1 MKFVNFCMILTMLF
15 CGCSKESNN
24 QQKEK
29 IETTQQKNSD
39 LNSTNTSSSVSKKT
53 VIKTVESHSPT
64 VSVKEKT
71 GTLAVSEEVKP
82 SKQTTESLTEK
93 KESKNKLLLE
103 SITTS
108 PINSKLA
115 EANQSKIKKI
125 DPKVVISKSARKSKY
140 SLRDYY
146 RLHRGLPR
154 PPK

>member
-1 MKFVNFCMILTMLF
+1 MILTMYF

-29 IETTQQKNSD
+29 IETAEQKTSD
-39 LNSTNTSSSVSKKT
+39 SNSTNTSSSVSKKT
-53 VIKTVESHSPT
+53 VIKTVESHSPS
-64 VSVKEKT
+64 VSIKET
-71 GTLAVSEEVKP
+71 ASTRAVSEEVMP
-82 SKQTTESLTEK
+82 SKQTTEGLTEK
-93 KESKNKLLLE
+93 KESKNKLLHE
-103 SITTS
+103 SNPTS

-115 EANQSKIKKI
+115 EANQSKIKTFH
-125 DPKVVISKSARKSKY
+125 PKVEISKSARKSKY

>member
-1 MKFVNFCMILTMLF
+1 MILTMFF

-29 IETTQQKNSD
+29 IETAEQKTSD
-39 LNSTNTSSSVSKKT
+39 SNRTNTSGSASKKT
-53 VIKTVESHSPT
+53 VIKTVESHSPA
-64 VSVKEKT
+64 VNVKEKAST
-71 GTLAVSEEVKP
+71 RIVSEEVMP

-93 KESKNKLLLE
+93 KESKNKLLHE
-103 SITTS
+103 SNPTS

-115 EANQSKIKKI
+115 EANQSKIKTI
-125 DPKVVISKSARKSKY
+125 DPKVEISKSAKKSKY

>member
-1 MKFVNFCMILTMLF
+1 MKVVNFFMILTMFF

-24 QQKEK
+24 QQNEK
-29 IETTQQKNSD
+29 IETAEQKTSD
-39 LNSTNTSSSVSKKT
+39 SNRTNTSGSASKKT
-53 VIKTVESHSPT
+53 VIKTVESHSPA
-64 VSVKEKT
+64 VSIKET
-71 GTLAVSEEVKP
+71 ASTRAVSEKVMP

-115 EANQSKIKKI
+115 EANQSKVKTI
-125 DPKVVISKSARKSKY
+125 DPKVVISKSATKSKY

>member
-1 MKFVNFCMILTMLF
+1 MILTMFF

-29 IETTQQKNSD
+29 IETTQQKTSD
-39 LNSTNTSSSVSKKT
+39 SNSTNTSSSVPKKT
-53 VIKTVESHSPT
+53 VIKTVESHSPK
-64 VSVKEKT
+64 VSIKEEAST
-71 GTLAVSEEVKP
+71 RAVSEEVMP

-108 PINSKLA
+108 PIYSKLA
-115 EANQSKIKKI
+115 EANQSKIKTI
-125 DPKVVISKSARKSKY
+125 DLKVEISKSARKSKY

>member
-1 MKFVNFCMILTMLF
+1 MILTMFF

-29 IETTQQKNSD
+29 IETAEQKTSD
-39 LNSTNTSSSVSKKT
+39 SNNTDTSSSVSKKT
-53 VIKTVESHSPT
+53 VIKTIDSHSPA
-64 VSVKEKT
+64 VSVKENT
-71 GTLAVSEEVKP
+71 GTRAVSKEVMP

-93 KESKNKLLLE
+93 KESKNKLVHE
-103 SITTS
+103 SIMTS

-115 EANQSKIKKI
+115 EANQSKLKTI
-125 DPKVVISKSARKSKY
+125 DPKVEISKSAKKSKY

>member
-1 MKFVNFCMILTMLF
+1 VN
-15 CGCSKESNN
+15 
-24 QQKEK
+24 
-29 IETTQQKNSD
+29 
-39 LNSTNTSSSVSKKT
+39 
-53 VIKTVESHSPT
+53 
-64 VSVKEKT
+64 VKEKAST
-71 GTLAVSEEVKP
+71 RAVSEEVMP

-93 KESKNKLLLE
+93 KESKNKLVQE

-125 DPKVVISKSARKSKY
+125 DPKVEISKSARKSKY

-154 PPK
+154 PTK

>member
-1 MKFVNFCMILTMLF
+1 MKVVNFFMILTMFF

-29 IETTQQKNSD
+29 IETAEQKTSD
-39 LNSTNTSSSVSKKT
+39 SNRTNTSSSASKKT
-53 VIKTVESHSPT
+53 VIKTVESHSPA
-64 VSVKEKT
+64 VNVKEKAST
-71 GTLAVSEEVKP
+71 RIVSEEVMP

-93 KESKNKLLLE
+93 KESKNKLLHE
-103 SITTS
+103 SNPTS
-108 PINSKLA
+108 PNNSKLA
-115 EANQSKIKKI
+115 EANQSKIKTI
-125 DPKVVISKSARKSKY
+125 DPKVEISKSAKKSKY

>member
-1 MKFVNFCMILTMLF
+1 MILTMYF

-29 IETTQQKNSD
+29 IETAEQKTSD

-53 VIKTVESHSPT
+53 VIKTVESHSPA

-71 GTLAVSEEVKP
+71 GTRAVSEEVMP

-93 KESKNKLLLE
+93 KESKNKLLHE
-103 SITTS
+103 SNPTS
-108 PINSKLA
+108 PNNSRLA
-115 EANQSKIKKI
+115 EADQSKIKTFHL
-125 DPKVVISKSARKSKY
+125 KVEISKSAKKSKY

>member
-1 MKFVNFCMILTMLF
+1 MILTMYF

-29 IETTQQKNSD
+29 IETAEQKTSD
-39 LNSTNTSSSVSKKT
+39 SNRTNTSGSVSKKP
-53 VIKTVESHSPT
+53 VIKTVESHYPS
-64 VSVKEKT
+64 VSIKET
-71 GTLAVSEEVKP
+71 ASTRAVSEEVMP

-115 EANQSKIKKI
+115 EANQSKIKTI
-125 DPKVVISKSARKSKY
+125 DPKVEISKSARKSKY